1 MTPKERREAQAELI
15 DMAVAIE
22 ARIMEA
28 RSDSSLVTHRIA
40 RAKMLRAVAAE
51 LDRVPE
57 E

>member
-15 DMAVAIE
+15 DMAVTLE
-22 ARIMEA
+22 ARLMERDSDMITA
-28 RSDSSLVTHRIA
+28 RIH

-57 E
+57 KP